1 MKTFA
6 QIPSLRD
13 ADPRSDRFRCGGRES
28 EFLAVICAIL
38 CLVLWAPGTSA
49 AEEAKRMSAEECKAA
64 IEKLKAD
71 GKVAKYTLNPGEN
84 GALKL
89 DLSYSGIVDL
99 APLKGM
105 PLEWLHIDG
114 NDQMPSMVATLAGL
128 EGMPLK
134 ELSLMGNVALEDI
147 SAIKGAPLKVFKISG
162 THGGQ
167 PKVKDISAL
176 KGMDLVEAGISG
188 PVEDLS
194 PLAGMKLEKVFFG
207 CGSKD
212 VNVLKGM
219 PLNFVYLAGEVTDIS
234 GLQGAQLK
242 SLSLH
247 GAGKLVDLSPL

>member
-1 MKTFA
+1 MKTFT
-6 QIPSLRD
+6 QIPSRRD
-13 ADPRSDRFRCGGRES
+13 ADPRSDRFRCGGHES

-38 CLVLWAPGTSA
+38 CLVLWAPGMSA

-99 APLKGM
+99 KPLKGM

-114 NDQMPSMVATLAGL
+114 NDQMPSMVVTLAGL

-162 THGGQ
+162 THGGL
-167 PKVKDISAL
+167 PKVT
-176 KGMDLVEAGISG
+176 
-188 PVEDLS
+188 DLS
-194 PLAGMKLEKVFFG
+194 ALAGMNLEVVSLG

-219 PLNFVYLAGEVTDIS
+219 PLKSIGLSGAVTDIS
-234 GLQGAQLK
+234 GLQGLQLK

-247 GAGKLVDLSPL
+247 GAYELVDLSPLANMPLESLASSRPT